1 MTQYKKFVDRSCTLL
16 FFFTTV
22 KRSLLSGIEDCK
34 SPPNVIS
41 NFTFYY
47 SLRIEI
53 LVTIDFFYNFDH
65 SSYSKNCAS
74 TIYFVCYML

>member
-1 MTQYKKFVDRSCTLL
+1 MTQYKKVCGPELHFTL
-16 FFFTTV
+16 FFTTV